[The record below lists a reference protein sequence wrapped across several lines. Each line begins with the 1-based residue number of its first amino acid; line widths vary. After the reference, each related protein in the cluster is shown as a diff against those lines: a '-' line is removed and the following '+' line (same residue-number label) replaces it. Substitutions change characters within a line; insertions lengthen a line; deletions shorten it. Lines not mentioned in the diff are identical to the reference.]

1 MSPAATVD
9 VQGGTSTLRSKQ
21 NGAPN
26 GVAHSNMA
34 ANQEPARAKRV
45 VGFHEAKTLAGQHMV
60 DNIERLEDMNPAL
73 GRSVL
78 ENGFGGTTP
87 NAGFGYRDWALQ
99 TLGVLTA
106 IGDCADQ
113 LDVYLEAAFRH
124 GATEDDVL
132 GVINHASSFVGSPR
146 AVNTMRRCRARIEAS
161 REFDVPPP
169 KETVVRLADHDT
181 LVLDT
186 GGSGAPIVLIH
197 ALSMDSRMFQKLIP
211 RLAKTARVIAYDL
224 RGHGLARGAPLTQSL
239 EHLVSDLQLLFDKLS
254 IAQADVYGASFG
266 GAVAQ
271 YFTLAHPTRVR
282 SLCPM
287 ATSAQGNP
295 VLHSRAT
302 RAENGE
308 MPALL
313 AEAIIRWFSP
323 ETIANNPWC
332 VRYARAK
339 VEHVRVEEWA
349 AAWKAMAKLDC
360 LHRIHEIECPILVL
374 AGTKDLSATPERMRP
389 IFEHA
394 KDGEYVE
401 LPTGTHMMAME
412 MPGQVAEAMLAFR
425 KKVDAKYQG

>member
-1 MSPAATVD
+1 MMSPTAAVETD
-9 VQGGTSTLRSKQ
+9 TTSPLPSK
-21 NGAPN
+21 PN
-26 GVAHSNMA
+26 GVPNGIGHYHTSA
-34 ANQEPARAKRV
+34 AQVSEKARRV

-60 DNIERLEDMNPAL
+60 DNIERLEIMNPAL
-73 GRSVL
+73 GRSVI

-87 NAGFGYRDWALQ
+87 NAGVGYRDWALQ

-124 GATEDDVL
+124 GATEYEVL
-132 GVINHASSFVGSPR
+132 GIINHAASFVGSPR
-146 AVNTMRRCRARIEAS
+146 AVNTMRRSYARIKAS

-186 GGSGAPIVLIH
+186 GGSGVPIVLIH
-197 ALSMDSRMFQKLIP
+197 ALSMDGRMFQKLIP

-239 EHLVSDLQLLFDKLS
+239 EHLVSDLCLLFDKLD

-271 YFTLAHPTRVR
+271 YFTLAHPSRVR

-287 ATSAQGNP
+287 AASAQGNP
-295 VLHSRAT
+295 ILHSRAT

-313 AEAIIRWFSP
+313 TEAIVRWFAP

-360 LHRIHEIECPILVL
+360 LHQIQDIECPILVL
-374 AGTKDLSATPERMRP
+374 AGTKDLSATPDRMKP
-389 IFEHA
+389 IFEQA
-394 KDGEYVE
+394 KRGEYVE

-412 MPGQVAEAMLAFR
+412 MPEQVASAMLAFR
-425 KKVDAKYQG
+425 KKVDAKYQD

>member
-1 MSPAATVD
+1 MATQV
-9 VQGGTSTLRSKQ
+9 
-21 NGAPN
+21 P
-26 GVAHSNMA
+26 
-34 ANQEPARAKRV
+34 ERAKRV
-45 VGFHEAKTLAGQHMV
+45 VGFHEARTLAGQHMV
-60 DNIERLEDMNPAL
+60 DNLERLEDMNPAL
-73 GRSVL
+73 GRSIL
-78 ENGFGGTTP
+78 ENGFGGMTP

-113 LDVYLEAAFRH
+113 LDVYLEAAFKH
-124 GATEDDVL
+124 GATEDEVL
-132 GVINHASSFVGSPR
+132 AIINHAASFVGSPR

-169 KETVVRLADHDT
+169 KETVIHLADHDT

-186 GGSGAPIVLIH
+186 GGSGTPIILIH

-239 EHLVSDLQLLFDKLS
+239 DHLVSDLHLLFDKLG

-271 YFTLAHPTRVR
+271 YFTLAHPRRVR
-282 SLCPM
+282 ALVPM
-287 ATSAQGNP
+287 ATSAQGHP
-295 VLHSRAT
+295 TLHSRAT

-308 MPALL
+308 MATLL
-313 AEAIIRWFSP
+313 TEAIIRWFAP

-360 LHRIHEIECPILVL
+360 LHRIREIECPILVL

-389 IFEHA
+389 IYEQA

-412 MPGQVAEAMLAFR
+412 MPEQVAEALLAFR
-425 KKVDAKYQG
+425 KKVDSKYQKC

>member
-1 MSPAATVD
+1 MSPAAAVD
-9 VQGGTSTLRSKQ
+9 VGHKNLAMPPKQ
-21 NGAPN
+21 NGL
-26 GVAHSNMA
+26 SNDVDHPGTLA
-34 ANQEPARAKRV
+34 THEPERARRV

-60 DNIERLEDMNPAL
+60 DNIERLEGMNPGL

-87 NAGFGYRDWALQ
+87 NAGFGYREWALQ

-113 LDVYLEAAFRH
+113 LDVYLAAAFKH
-124 GATEDDVL
+124 GATEDEVL
-132 GVINHASSFVGSPR
+132 GIINHAASFVGTPR

-161 REFDVPPP
+161 REFDTPPP
-169 KETVVRLADHDT
+169 KETVIQLHDHDT

-186 GGSGAPIVLIH
+186 GGPGTPIVLIH
-197 ALSMDSRMFQKLIP
+197 ALSMDSRMFQKLVP
-211 RLAKTARVIAYDL
+211 RLAKTSRVITYDL
-224 RGHGLARGAPLTQSL
+224 RGHGLARGAPPTQSL
-239 EHLVSDLQLLFDKLS
+239 EHLVSDLHLLFERLG
-254 IAQADVYGASFG
+254 IAKADVYGASFG

-282 SLCPM
+282 SLCAI

-302 RAENGE
+302 RAESGE

-313 AEAIIRWFSP
+313 AEAIIRWFAP
-323 ETIANNPWC
+323 ETIATNPWC

-349 AAWKAMAKLDC
+349 AAWRAMAKLDC
-360 LHRIHEIECPILVL
+360 LHRIRDIECPILVL
-374 AGTKDLSATPERMRP
+374 AGTKDLSATPERMKP
-389 IFEHA
+389 IFEQA
-394 KDGEYVE
+394 RDGEYVE
-401 LPTGTHMMAME
+401 LPTGTHMMVMG
-412 MPGQVAEAMLAFR
+412 MPEEVAQAMLAFR
-425 KKVDAKYQG
+425 KKVDAKHEK

>member
-1 MSPAATVD
+1 MSPVAVADT
-9 VQGGTSTLRSKQ
+9 GETTSPLPSRQ
-21 NGAPN
+21 NRVSN
-26 GVAHSNMA
+26 GVEHNDTAVNKP
-34 ANQEPARAKRV
+34 ERAKRL
-45 VGFHEAKTLAGQHMV
+45 VGFHEARTLAGQHMV
-60 DNIERLEDMNPAL
+60 DNIERLEQMNPVL

-78 ENGFGGTTP
+78 ENGFGSTTTS
-87 NAGFGYRDWALQ
+87 AGFGYRDWALQ

-113 LDVYLEAAFRH
+113 LDVYLEAAFKH
-124 GATEDDVL
+124 GATEHEVL
-132 GVINHASSFVGSPR
+132 GIINHSASFVGSPR

-169 KETVVRLADHDT
+169 KETVVHLGDHDT

-186 GGSGAPIVLIH
+186 AGSGTPIVLIH
-197 ALSMDSRMFQKLIP
+197 ALSMDAHMFQKLIP
-211 RLAKTARVIAYDL
+211 ALAKTARVIAYDL
-224 RGHGLARGAPLTQSL
+224 RGHGFARGAPLTQSL
-239 EHLVSDLQLLFDKLS
+239 DHLVTDLLLLFDKLG

-287 ATSAQGNP
+287 ATSAQGHP
-295 VLHSRAT
+295 TLHSRAT
-302 RAENGE
+302 RAEKGE

-313 AEAIIRWFSP
+313 TEAIIRWFAP
-323 ETIANNPWC
+323 ETIANNAWC

-339 VEHVRVEEWA
+339 VEHVRIEEWA

-360 LHRIHEIECPILVL
+360 LHRIHEIVCPILVL

-389 IFEHA
+389 IFDEA
-394 KDGEYVE
+394 KDGQYVE

-412 MPGQVAEAMLAFR
+412 MSEQVAEAMLAFR
-425 KKVDAKYQG
+425 KRVDAKYQN